1 METTMVKTKWRI
13 DPAHSEIHFK
23 ARHLVIS
30 TVTGSFS
37 KFEGSVHSSAD
48 DFTDAEIE
56 FSADVE
62 SINTNHSDRDTHLR
76 SPEFFDVESY
86 PKLTFRSR
94 EFKKK
99 SNDTYTLVGDLT
111 IKNITRTVTFDA
123 EYGGIVKDPWG
134 NMKAGFE
141 INGKINRKEFGLTW
155 NAVTEA
161 GNLVVADEIKI
172 QINVELVKEQ
182 E

>member
-1 METTMVKTKWRI
+1 METTMVKTKWKI
-13 DPAHSEIHFK
+13 DPAHSEIQFK

-37 KFEGSVHSSAD
+37 KFEGNVHSSSD
-48 DFTDAEIE
+48 DFSDAEIE
-56 FSADVE
+56 FAADVE
-62 SINTNHSDRDTHLR
+62 SINTNQSDRDAHLR
-76 SPEFFDVESY
+76 SPEFFDVENY
-86 PKLTFRSR
+86 PKLTFKSR
-94 EFKKK
+94 EFRKKGD
-99 SNDTYTLVGDLT
+99 NTYILDGDLT
-111 IKNITRTVTFDA
+111 IKNITRPVTFDA

-155 NAVTEA
+155 NAVNEA

-172 QINVELVKEQ
+172 QINVELVKEDS
-182 E
+182 